1 MKTSITLQ
9 DLKDN
14 KQSILDYCSF
24 YTHVPVKE
32 LMQYMLDLVN
42 NDIAEIKDGETFED
56 FISETY
62 NFLKPRSRKAP
73 KYIETLGELKAS
85 GHIED
90 ISLNER
96 YAIKNGY

>member
-1 MKTSITLQ
+1 MKIQITLQ

-14 KQSILDYCSF
+14 KSAILDYCSF
-24 YTHVPVKE
+24 YTHVPAKE

-42 NDIAEIKDGETFED
+42 NDMAEIREDETFED

-73 KYIETLGELKAS
+73 KYIETLGNLKAN

-96 YAIKNGY
+96 YARKNGY